1 MDNIKASLALC
12 FQLGSIYG
20 EHLQGDQRERE
31 EWGWNVYPQAPS
43 LGALLPGGHF
53 SYVTNLS
60 DLEQPPFYYF
70 PSFCE
75 LTKAQ
80 LNGSSAGL
88 WTGSHKAAV
97 TCQWGLEC
105 PRCPDSHVWPWVKAE
120 EDWAQLKFWDE
131 TSLTP
136 QVVLEPRPLRV
147 APPQGL
153 PTWSRQKSSWTW
165 WLEGSP
171 NCKSRGCQTFLR
183 FKAWSWHGI
192 TSIIFYIVPLLKMA
206 RCVSSSC
213 QRNVNVS
220 GVSLLDGDI

>member
-1 MDNIKASLALC
+1 MS
-12 FQLGSIYG
+12 G
-20 EHLQGDQRERE
+20 
-31 EWGWNVYPQAPS
+31 
-43 LGALLPGGHF
+43 
-53 SYVTNLS
+53 
-60 DLEQPPFYYF
+60 
-70 PSFCE
+70 
-75 LTKAQ
+75 
-80 LNGSSAGL
+80 
-88 WTGSHKAAV
+88 
-97 TCQWGLEC
+97 
-105 PRCPDSHVWPWVKAE
+105 PWVKAE

-183 FKAWSWHGI
+183 FKAWSWHRI
-192 TSIIFYIVPLLKMA
+192 TSIIFYVVPLLRMA

-220 GVSLLDGDI
+220 DVCHFWMEIFNSWCAVSLYYIPCRGDLGSPRLRRQAFLQRIKLDSWVARWRRAFV